1 MRCIENWALNKL
13 AFNRIPVRL
22 LILEK
27 HDFQAQWNTPRR
39 SGPFTSERVAAVLSR
54 LVTEGTVFSQTHTTG
69 EILQLIDSRSSRIR
83 RGESIPNYPHPDEKD
98 DILVELTSNGI
109 ANWEATRCYCWDSH
123 VDQIGSDEWTPDSD
137 IQVSRWDVIAA
148 SRDMAARVLMDP
160 YFYMG
165 ELIVEDGTSKME
177 HVESM
182 NVTYWKCLHNCV
194 KMRVSTCRVE
204 DMDDKEILAAES
216 FANELRIAWFQQQPT
231 IEDR

>member
-1 MRCIENWALNKL
+1 
-13 AFNRIPVRL
+13 
-22 LILEK
+22 
-27 HDFQAQWNTPRR
+27 
-39 SGPFTSERVAAVLSR
+39 
-54 LVTEGTVFSQTHTTG
+54 
-69 EILQLIDSRSSRIR
+69 
-83 RGESIPNYPHPDEKD
+83 
-98 DILVELTSNGI
+98 
-109 ANWEATRCYCWDSH
+109 
-123 VDQIGSDEWTPDSD
+123 
-137 IQVSRWDVIAA
+137 
-148 SRDMAARVLMDP
+148 MDP